1 MRFIKYGLYILAIL
15 VLQTVIFPRLNFF
28 GALPDLVLVSVI
40 AGAIAGEALPSNVFA
55 AALALSQDLLAAGPY
70 LNTIIKIIVNNIAG
84 RLHDGFVGDDYA
96 LAAGLVALFTP
107 LQAIVEG
114 LIVYFFFGRQF
125 SPAYF
130 VFRLAAETVYNLLLL
145 PLIFPLVKALNDAE

>member
-1 MRFIKYGLYILAIL
+1 MRFIKYGFYILAIL

-28 GALPDLVLVSVI
+28 GAVPDLVLVSVI
-40 AGAIAGEALPSNVFA
+40 AGALAGEALPSNIFA
-55 AALALSQDLLAAGPY
+55 AVLALCQDLLSAGPY
-70 LNTIIKIIVNNIAG
+70 LNTIIKIIANNIAG

-114 LIVYFFFGRQF
+114 LIVCFFFGRQF
-125 SPAYF
+125 SPGYLAW
-130 VFRLAAETVYNLLLL
+130 RLVADTIYNLLLL